1 MHVPATMDLE
11 AVKAK
16 MMYDK
21 HFVKKP
27 TMGLPTKLGKLHT
40 LPTAEGPSFMIEVR
54 PRHTRTFFFC
64 EKKRRDTCLSSFS
77 HTHTLLPTCISFLF

>member
-1 MHVPATMDLE
+1 MDLE

-54 PRHTRTFFFC
+54 PRHTRTFFFVKK
-64 EKKRRDTCLSSFS
+64 KKRYMSFFFFT
-77 HTHTLLPTCISFLF
+77 HTHFCLLVFLLFFF